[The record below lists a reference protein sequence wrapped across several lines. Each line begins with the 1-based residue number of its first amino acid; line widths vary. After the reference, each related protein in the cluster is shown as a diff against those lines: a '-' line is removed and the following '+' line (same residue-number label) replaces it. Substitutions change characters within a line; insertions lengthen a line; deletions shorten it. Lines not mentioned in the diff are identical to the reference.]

1 MWAETEPLDPGVF
14 GSLVE
19 LGADT
24 PGFLAEIVEEFR
36 LSTGRHVAAM
46 RDAVRE
52 GDAEALRFAAHSL
65 RGSSGTIG
73 ARGMAMLAA
82 SLEHAPAASRETG
95 WPLIQRLEAEYEAV
109 RRALD
114 GFLPATAA
122 ASMS

>member
-73 ARGMAMLAA
+73 ARGMAMLATC
-82 SLEHAPAASRETG
+82 LEHAPAASRETG